1 MIFALFFL
9 GVLTI
14 IAGILPFLS
23 SLSIIPSSLTS
34 GPLYYAIVIVI
45 GVGGLLY
52 GFMNQMLMGM
62 QKFMAIILGLLT
74 LLGGVL
80 PLVNGLINILPS
92 TFLTGWIY
100 SLIIIAIGIIG
111 IIYGYSQF

>member
-23 SLSIIPSSLTS
+23 SLSVIPQSLTS

-62 QKFMAIILGLLT
+62 QKFMAIVLGLLT
-74 LLGGVL
+74 VLGGIL
-80 PLVNGLINILPS
+80 PLVNGMIKILPAA
-92 TFLTGWIY
+92 FLAGWIY
-100 SLIIIAIGIIG
+100 SLIIIAIGVTG
-111 IIYGYSQF
+111 IIYGSTQF